1 MIVEVANK
9 HPNAADWYAW
19 QNPKAPYIL
28 DMDAST
34 SLRPTLLDTAQ
45 SVSGNQYIDL
55 DVAVSTKEAVDES
68 DKMLMN
74 NVTEDTNLYTMMK
87 R

>member
-1 MIVEVANK
+1 M
-9 HPNAADWYAW
+9 
-19 QNPKAPYIL
+19 
-28 DMDAST
+28 
-34 SLRPTLLDTAQ
+34 DTAQ

-74 NVTEDTNLYTMMK
+74 NITKHTNLYTMMK